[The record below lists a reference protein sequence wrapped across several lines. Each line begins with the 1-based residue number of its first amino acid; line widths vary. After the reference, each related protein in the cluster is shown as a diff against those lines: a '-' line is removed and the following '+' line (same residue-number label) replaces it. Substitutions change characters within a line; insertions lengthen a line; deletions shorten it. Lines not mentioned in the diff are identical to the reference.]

1 MANAPVKFFCN
12 VTRSLFLFNRKFIFI
27 YRCLKDFNT
36 VKHGSPESSVSRKI
50 FSDHWNVMKAPLAG
64 NIIWEHLSVDHES
77 WWARALFINTLLF
90 IVVLFLTTPTVV
102 LSTIKE
108 LQATI
113 GEQRMFAHGP
123 SSYIRHILHVQ
134 DY

>member
-1 MANAPVKFFCN
+1 MQSTYFVSI
-12 VTRSLFLFNRKFIFI
+12 VTLAECCLFNELILINGSIFFYL

-50 FSDHWNVMKAPLAG
+50 FSDHWNVMLAPLSG

-90 IVVLFLTTPTVV
+90 IFVLFLTTPTII
-102 LSTIKE
+102 LSTIQE
-108 LQATI
+108 LEASIGKQRTI
-113 GEQRMFAHGP
+113 KYNLMINI
-123 SSYIRHILHVQ
+123 Y
-134 DY
+134 